1 MTEFGRVLSRLMRQ
15 RKWSQGDVSRRSGYD
30 RSTISRWIHG
40 NRPVGHDDVE
50 VLSRVLM
57 TTPHEDA
64 ELWVAAG
71 FIPEDRQDFFRTLLA
86 LPDHVQHHFQEL
98 ATQYV
103 RA

>member
-1 MTEFGRVLSRLMRQ
+1 MTEFGRVLYRLMRQ
-15 RKWSQGDVSRRSGYD
+15 RKWSQGDIARRSGYD
-30 RSTISRWIHG
+30 RSTISRWIRG
-40 NRPVGHDDVE
+40 NRPVGRDDVE

-71 FIPEDRQDFFRTLLA
+71 FIPEDRQDFFLTLLA

-103 RA
+103 RI